1 MSAMS
6 RSALRQRTALW
17 VAGSVVGGAIVAL
30 PDSGRRLFSLSDSH
44 GPSMLDLLGIVV
56 LVATW
61 LPLAVLLPRLWRGA
75 PRVAAAAT
83 ALLALAGAVGLVVT
97 IGADLGW
104 TWVLPAGALT
114 LTQLVLVADGLRRP
128 SLSEP

>member
-1 MSAMS
+1 MS
-6 RSALRQRTALW
+6 RGARRQRTALW

-30 PDSGRRLFSLSDSH
+30 PDSGRRLFSLSDTH

-61 LPLAVLLPRLWRGA
+61 LPLAGV
-75 PRVAAAAT
+75 
-83 ALLALAGAVGLVVT
+83 VGLVVT
-97 IGADLGW
+97 ISADLGW

-114 LTQLVLVADGLRRP
+114 LAQLVLVADGLRRP